1 VSKDISPPRRGFS
14 FKDFSLSQPAQP
26 LPGDR
31 LDTELDRLGNQFKQ
45 LEEFLLTSFER
56 DGTLKGR
63 IVETRNI
70 RPDAF
75 SPFSQQFD
83 RAIQSALQIIEAR
96 EKSTQNLTIE
106 AREARNEAND
116 ARLLANTAAA
126 DTRDLNRQAQDAAH
140 TAQQARARAE
150 AALGPLAATR
160 AETETAAASARI
172 AEDMAYR
179 WAEKTDGPVFVPN
192 GGDPVN
198 DGFFSAKYH
207 ALRASTAASAIAGQ
221 WQDIQQWYFE
231 ISTIY
236 YPETKAL
243 HEDFFS
249 TYYGAFDFPPVE
261 DRFGNPPT
269 AGDLYFN
276 NSAASMF
283 VWNGTTSQW
292 EPFSG
297 GGTFTTFIQLT
308 DTPNTYA
315 GQAGKMLVTNPG
327 QTALVFADPFTQS
340 QAAALFLTPAQADAL
355 YLKLAGGTLTGAL
368 TLPGNPSQPLHAA
381 TKGYVDFMDA
391 AILQVANEKLPL
403 SGGTLTGFL
412 TLSAS
417 PTALL
422 HAATKGYVD
431 TGLTSLNSSLLADI
445 ATKLPLSGGTLTGL
459 LTLSA
464 SPTAL
469 LHAATKGYVDTAIS
483 NLNSSLGASIAT
495 KLALA
500 GGTLTGLLT
509 LSGAPT
515 SDLHA
520 STKKYVDDKVAAIP
534 PGPAFASTAEAV
546 AGVATDKMM
555 SPALVQARSGIDGP
569 RTMTG
574 TQVTFDQV
582 PVEANE
588 YDIILNLNYPAN
600 AQATFDFAGMTPAGH
615 FWSRSVNNAAWA
627 GGSDDISTLL
637 DTDTSTRGI
646 TGSIRMV
653 RDIPGSRWV
662 YAGTFRSAATRVIQ
676 ITGTVQLQGALAIF
690 PRLNCL
696 AGGGFTGGLSSI
708 RWRI

>member
-431 TGLTSLNSSLLADI
+431 T
-445 ATKLPLSGGTLTGL
+445 
-459 LTLSA
+459 
-464 SPTAL
+464 
-469 LHAATKGYVDTAIS
+469 AIS
-483 NLNSSLGASIAT
+483 NLNSSLAASIAT
-495 KLALA
+495 KLPLA

-520 STKKYVDDKVAAIP
+520 STKKYVDDKIAAIP